1 MKPDIIAK
9 ALNEIMNAKRAGK
22 SNCLVKP
29 ASKLLI
35 NIFEIMKKNNYIGYK
50 IEKGAFNAI
59 NVEIKKLNECRAIK
73 PRFNVQI
80 KDLDRYVRRYLP
92 ARDIGIVI
100 ISTNKGIVTDKD
112 IGEIKAGG
120 CLIAYCF

>member
-35 NIFEIMKKNNYIGYK
+35 NVFEIMKKNGYIDYK
-50 IEKGAFNAI
+50 IEKEKFDII

-73 PRFNVQI
+73 PRFNVKLEDI
-80 KDLDRYVRRYLP
+80 NRYIRRYLP
-92 ARDIGIVI
+92 ARDIGVVL
-100 ISTNKGIVTDKD
+100 ISTNKGLVTDKQ
-112 IGEIKAGG
+112 IGDIKAGG